1 VVNLERLTLF
11 ADYLERGLINN
22 KDITTYNSFQD
33 IMVEIG
39 IASTKE
45 MLKKSKKDIM
55 IVHDDDEWLFF
66 KPLTHEA
73 AMTYGFGTKWCTSMK
88 HEPEYFYRY
97 SSQGVLIYVI
107 NKKTNRKFGLHSN
120 DEVRIGIYDEID
132 NHIDSFETGLPNE
145 LIKKLYDLSDIKTN
159 VSNYDLFTDSEKSR
173 SRLYYNRLMNE
184 EVGIEPA
191 IRLVGREVGIEP
203 AIRFVGRYEP
213 DYNVENEMIPNGGL
227 MITDRPERDE
237 IHTEIVNNNFGEPI
251 PRIIQMPPLL
261 DIERI
266 GNRVRT
272 LRDQIQDS
280 INDATQ
286 NEKFID
292 LP

>member
-1 VVNLERLTLF
+1 
-11 ADYLERGLINN
+11 
-22 KDITTYNSFQD
+22 
-33 IMVEIG
+33 
-39 IASTKE
+39 
-45 MLKKSKKDIM
+45 
-55 IVHDDDEWLFF
+55 
-66 KPLTHEA
+66 
-73 AMTYGFGTKWCTSMK
+73 MK

-97 SSQGVLIYVI
+97 SNQGVLIYVI

-120 DEVRIGIYDEID
+120 NEVRIGIYDEID

-173 SRLYYNRLMNE
+173 SRLYYNRLEKMGMGDQVN
-184 EVGIEPA
+184 IDPP
-191 IRLVGREVGIEP
+191 IMIQR
-203 AIRFVGRYEP
+203 RYEP
-213 DYNVENEMIPNGGL
+213 VENVMVTMVPNGGL
-227 MITDRPERDE
+227 MISDRPERDE
-237 IHTEIVNNNFGEPI
+237 THTEVVNNNFFEPI
-251 PRIIQMPPLL
+251 PRIIQMPPPL

-272 LRDQIQDS
+272 LREQIQDS